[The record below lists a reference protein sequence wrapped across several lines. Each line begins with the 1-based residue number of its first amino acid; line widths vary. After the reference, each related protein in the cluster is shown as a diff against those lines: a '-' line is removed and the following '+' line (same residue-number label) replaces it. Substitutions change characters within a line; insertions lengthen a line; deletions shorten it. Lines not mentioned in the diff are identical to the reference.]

1 MHHKE
6 WIKKYSPVNEI
17 ITFSELARMLETSP
31 SLLNYYLLTK
41 GMVLADQK
49 KPKLVEVDA

>member
-49 KPKLVEVDA
+49 KPKLVEVDV